1 MFNGQPLFTRYL
13 LRAMI
18 AGLVT
23 FIFYSCAVIPQNY
36 PRRTPFVYE
45 YNINVEGNLTE
56 QEKSD
61 LESALQ
67 KQLDDSIG
75 VRTKRKL
82 ISSGGFNRQIL
93 NKPPV
98 YNSMNADKSVT
109 YMKALMVSLG
119 YFYDSVGY
127 RTKIDTAGSKD
138 DQYRVNVIFDV
149 KTGLLTRLDS
159 IAYRIDSPRYHHNQA
174 ELQSLTKA
182 NLKESYL
189 TKGMP
194 FAKGIISAEFD
205 RLVELYRN
213 NGFLRFGRE
222 DLLGVWDTL
231 DVALLQPSLDPFEQI
246 ELLQKLKERRL
257 KPTAKLEIRMRPGF
271 DSVKLVKYYVGKIEI
286 YPDFIIDSLA
296 GNRVVTQLNPHLSI
310 IQFNNTYKPNIFL
323 DNIYL
328 RHGDLY
334 AQRRFQRTI
343 NRLNVFGTWKQ
354 INIEPVPRVGQDTV
368 DFRIF
373 LNPAPKYVFNA
384 NLEASQN
391 QSAISGSLFGI
402 GANVGLQNRNV
413 FRGANT
419 SSLNMRYGIE
429 LGDSSFIQTQQ
440 VNFSYKL
447 YFPKPVPNFKFI
459 PERHRDNIRTVFG
472 FSAANT
478 ERRNL
483 FNLTTVN
490 ASLGYEFQR
499 NVPRSNKTLFVT
511 LKPVN
516 IEYSY
521 LKKRQGLI
529 DLINTTPAL
538 NNVFT
543 DGLIS
548 SLVAGI
554 THTWIKGRRQNILAV
569 NYEQSGLLAG
579 MFRNEFLDSQ
589 LYRFVKIDAEL
600 TKLIKFKKTAIA
612 IRAFAGVGYEL
623 GSTAN
628 PLKQDRLPFFK
639 QYFAGGP
646 NSMRAWSL
654 RRLGPG
660 SLISDFKNN
669 PERYGDVQLELNAEY
684 RFNFFRIAG
693 FTVESVLFTDIG
705 NVWFLKKEAGS
716 PETVFNLGRLGKDLA
731 VGVGTGLRIDLS
743 FFMIRLD
750 YAFKAKD
757 PSPSPDRA
765 ASQNKW
771 FYGYQLS
778 NLLKG
783 QLQLGVNYPFKL

>member
-23 FIFYSCAVIPQNY
+23 VTFYSCAVIPKNY
-36 PRRTPFVYE
+36 PRNTPFVYE

-61 LESALQ
+61 LKSALQ

-75 VRTKRKL
+75 VRTKRKF

-109 YMKALMVSLG
+109 YMKALMVALG

-127 RTKIDTAGSKD
+127 RTQVDTAGSKD

-149 KTGLLTRLDS
+149 KTGLLTKLDS
-159 IAYRIDSPRYHHNQA
+159 IVYKIDTPRYHHNQV
-174 ELQSLTKA
+174 ELQKLAVSGI
-182 NLKESYL
+182 KESFL
-189 TKGMP
+189 TKGSP
-194 FAKGIISAEFD
+194 FAKGLISAEFD

-213 NGFLRFGRE
+213 NGFMRFGRE

-246 ELLQKLKERRL
+246 QLLQKLRERRL
-257 KPTAKLEIRMRPGF
+257 NPTANLEIRMRPGF
-271 DSVKLVKYYVGKIEI
+271 DSVKLVKYYVGNIDI
-286 YPDFIIDSLA
+286 YADDTSA
-296 GNRVVTQLNPHLSI
+296 GNQNIVPVTPNIRV
-310 IQFNNTYKPNIFL
+310 IQYNNTYKPKIFSG
-323 DNIYL
+323 NIYL

-334 AQRRFQRTI
+334 AQRRLQRTI
-343 NRLNVFGTWKQ
+343 NRLNLFGTWKQ
-354 INIEPVPRVGQDTV
+354 ISIEPQFRPGQDTI
-368 DFRIF
+368 DFRF
-373 LNPAPKYVFNA
+373 YLNPAPKYVFNA
-384 NLEASQN
+384 NVEASQN

-447 YFPKPVPNFKFI
+447 YFPKPVPNFAFI

-478 ERRNL
+478 ERRYL

-499 NVPRSNKTLFVT
+499 NIPRSNKTLFIV

-529 DLINTTPAL
+529 DLISTTPAL

-548 SLVAGI
+548 SLVAGV
-554 THTWIKGRRQNILAV
+554 THTWIKGKRQNILAV

-579 MFRNEFLDSQ
+579 LFRNAFLDSQ

-600 TKLIKFKKTAIA
+600 TKLIKFKKSAVA
-612 IRAFAGVGYEL
+612 IRAFAGMGYEL

-628 PLKQDRLPFFK
+628 PLKRDRLPFFK

-684 RFNFFRIAG
+684 RFNFFKIG
-693 FTVESVLFTDIG
+693 GYTVESVLFTDIG
-705 NVWFLKKEAGS
+705 NVWFLKKKAGS
-716 PETVFNLGRLGKDLA
+716 PETVFNFGRLGKDLA

-750 YAFKAKD
+750 YAFKAKE

-765 ASQNKW
+765 AAQNKW